1 MSGYNAVLA
10 RNTQNAPKAIGP
22 YSQTVAFSHYNNLS
36 AQLPVDPA
44 SGKLVAG
51 GVKEQAEQCF
61 KNIKAVVESINH
73 VMDDVVRITIF
84 VKNIA
89 DLDAVSA
96 VYKTFFTTG
105 YVPALTTV
113 AVAALPMNALVQVE
127 ALLSNGEGTIPNA
140 PQAGDLIKIARNTAA
155 APQSPLST
163 QTVAFSHYN
172 NISAQLP
179 IDPKTGIIVSGGV
192 KEQATQCLKNIKAI
206 LTSIDVP
213 FDDIVK
219 INIFLTDLA
228 HFGKVNEAM
237 AAYFQQPYPARAAI
251 GVAALPRG
259 GLVEA
264 DAVSR
269 QLYDDAVSQRNQAAA
284 DVAQARATQA
294 RKQLDLGFATIR
306 APISG
311 RIGEEMV
318 TEGALVG
325 TTDTA
330 PMARIQQ
337 IDQVYVDVR
346 QPASRLEVLR
356 RSAGRP
362 HGPDG
367 QATILDAQ
375 GNPYPVKGQILFS
388 GINVD
393 AGTGDVVLRIR
404 PSAMAGVD

>member
-1 MSGYNAVLA
+1 MQVARTSVRLQDELPGRVAAVRSAEIRPQVGGIVLRRLFEQGA
-10 RNTQNAPKAIGP
+10 EVREGQALFQINPAPFKAE
-22 YSQTVAFSHYNNLS
+22 VASS
-36 AQLPVDPA
+36 EA
-44 SGKLVAG
+44 
-51 GVKEQAEQCF
+51 
-61 KNIKAVVESINH
+61 
-73 VMDDVVRITIF
+73 
-84 VKNIA
+84 
-89 DLDAVSA
+89 
-96 VYKTFFTTG
+96 
-105 YVPALTTV
+105 ALKR
-113 AVAALPMNALVQVE
+113 AVAALERVRLQVE
-127 ALLSNGEGTIPNA
+127 RLEP
-140 PQAGDLIKIARNTAA
+140 
-155 APQSPLST
+155 
-163 QTVAFSHYN
+163 
-172 NISAQLP
+172 
-179 IDPKTGIIVSGGV
+179 
-192 KEQATQCLKNIKAI
+192 
-206 LTSIDVP
+206 
-213 FDDIVK
+213 
-219 INIFLTDLA
+219 
-228 HFGKVNEAM
+228 
-237 AAYFQQPYPARAAI
+237 
-251 GVAALPRG
+251 
-259 GLVEA
+259 LVEA

-404 PSAMAGVD
+404 VENTERQLLPGMYVRARVPQGGATEGMLVPQQSILRAGDGLARVWVIDGSGKAHQKAVQLGQLVDGHYLVSGGLKAGDRLVVEGLDRLKDGDAVTEQPWKGAPPSPDMAKH

>member
-1 MSGYNAVLA
+1 MPAAEPPLVST
-10 RNTQNAPKAIGP
+10 TQVVTA
-22 YSQTVAFSHYNNLS
+22 SVRLEDE
-36 AQLPVDPA
+36 LP
-44 SGKLVAG
+44 G
-51 GVKEQAEQCF
+51 
-61 KNIKAVVESINH
+61 
-73 VMDDVVRITIF
+73 R
-84 VKNIA
+84 
-89 DLDAVSA
+89 
-96 VYKTFFTTG
+96 
-105 YVPALTTV
+105 
-113 AVAALPMNALVQVE
+113 VAAVRSAEIRPQVGGIVQRRLFEQGAEVREGQALFQINPAPFKAEVDSSDAALKRAMTALDRARLQVE
-127 ALLSNGEGTIPNA
+127 RLA
-140 PQAGDLIKIARNTAA
+140 P
-155 APQSPLST
+155 
-163 QTVAFSHYN
+163 
-172 NISAQLP
+172 
-179 IDPKTGIIVSGGV
+179 
-192 KEQATQCLKNIKAI
+192 
-206 LTSIDVP
+206 
-213 FDDIVK
+213 
-219 INIFLTDLA
+219 
-228 HFGKVNEAM
+228 
-237 AAYFQQPYPARAAI
+237 
-251 GVAALPRG
+251 
-259 GLVEA
+259 LVEA

-346 QPASRLEVLR
+346 QPASMLEVLR

-362 HGPDG
+362 SGPDG

-375 GNPYPVKGQILFS
+375 GKPYPVKGEILFS

-404 PSAMAGVD
+404 LENAGRHLLPGMFVRARVPQGGATEGILVPQQAILRASDGLARVWVIDGQGKARQKTVRLGKVLDGHYLVSGGLNAGDKLVVEGLDRLKDGDGVTEQPWKGTLPAASLTAR